1 MKLTDKR
8 NSYLQ
13 STYYIDCNN
22 TNIISAA
29 ERLSA
34 NSEIETA
41 ENIFHFVR
49 DNILHSWDIRDK
61 RAPARASE
69 VLETGVSICYGKANL
84 LAAIMRAAKIPSGI
98 CYQRLTL
105 GDTPATGFCIHA
117 LNAVFLNT
125 IKKWIRLDPRGNT
138 ASIHSEFDTEEEKL
152 AFKVRPE
159 IGEIDY
165 PEIYSNPL
173 PITMS
178 TLEKNSDALFMYQFC
193 LPDRI

>member
-1 MKLTDKR
+1 MKLADKKS
-8 NSYLQ
+8 SYLQ
-13 STYYIDCNN
+13 SSYYIDCNSA
-22 TNIISAA
+22 NIISTA
-29 ERLSA
+29 ERLTA

-49 DNILHSWDIRDK
+49 DSILYSWDIQDK

-105 GDTPATGFCIHA
+105 GDTPATGFCVHA

-138 ASIHSEFDTEEEKL
+138 AFIHSAFDTEEEKL